1 MRQTVTFLF
10 LCLVMVSCK
19 DVGFRKLEDASDKAS
34 LQSAQEALR
43 ATELALENYR
53 EKNGYYPKST
63 EVFLYD
69 TLQNYYRVPIDPSH
83 VYRNEKEQ
91 TNYIAIGTRRNKFIY
106 RSPATIGA
114 GPYTLYWIGING
126 IDEEGQGDDVLMQA
140 KSAKSGELI
149 RRTVRAFKGKNSSVE
164 FMLKV
169 SGLDPERDNVIF
181 TIKDGETTIY
191 KDEWKLR
198 SWVDGRYDLTDAD
211 KQHIF
216 TDEIERF
223 FKGSHF
229 MPLDSV
235 VSNRELHRQFTANQ
249 PNLLRDLAKKGL
261 EVFTYD
267 NGSASISMIFDT
279 KRKRIT
285 TIQMMR

>member
-1 MRQTVTFLF
+1 MRQLILLLLLSLTIT
-10 LCLVMVSCK
+10 SCK
-19 DVGFRKLEDASDKAS
+19 DVGFRKLEDASDKAT

-53 EKNGYYPKST
+53 EKNGSYPKTT

-69 TLQNYYRVPIDPSH
+69 TLQNYFVIPIDPAH
-83 VYRNEKEQ
+83 LYRNEKEQ
-91 TNYIAIGTRRNKFIY
+91 TNYIAIGSRRNKIIY
-106 RSPATIGA
+106 RCPATIGA

-126 IDEEGQGDDVLMQA
+126 TDEEGQGDDVFMQA
-140 KSAKSGELI
+140 KSAKTGEII
-149 RRTVRAFKGKNSSVE
+149 RRTVRPFKGKNSTIE

-169 SGLDPERDNVIF
+169 SGLDPDNDHIVF
-181 TIKDGETTIY
+181 NVKDGDVTIY

-198 SWVDGRYDLTDAD
+198 SWVDGRLDLTDAD
-211 KQHIF
+211 KQRIF

-229 MPLDSV
+229 ISFDSLATRPELRSLIV
-235 VSNRELHRQFTANQ
+235 ASYPALPRE
-249 PNLLRDLAKKGL
+249 LAKKEI

-267 NGSASISMIFDT
+267 NGKTSVVILWDS
-279 KRKRIT
+279 KRKRIVNVE
-285 TIQMMR
+285 MGK